1 METHMQSMH
10 MRFYR
15 NEILYNHTSVSCQ
28 KNVML
33 VSGSVIEA
41 VEQNPQSSRLQT
53 GNNKT

>member
-33 VSGSVIEA
+33 VSGSVI
-41 VEQNPQSSRLQT
+41 V
-53 GNNKT
+53 KMK